1 MVAFSPIHALAD
13 VPTFYRPRCGLFA
26 VAADWNPPFHSFL
39 PFGEVAADWNL
50 PLLKKSWGN
59 ICKCEVQ
66 MLNFAPGNLIFLLLM
81 KKIICGAMAAVLLS
95 SCGGSEKAAD
105 NQSIDT
111 LLSERLENSK
121 NWEDSVISVEGTFLG
136 GYYNYN
142 LHNNPQVNQ
151 ETLNMKEIE
160 RGIRQVM
167 ATDTA
172 EMSYVLGIQI
182 GLQILETY
190 RMTSADMPLD
200 KGKFMESVMGA
211 LRLDSVGE
219 EQIKQIYS
227 RFEETN
233 TEVQRRKQ
241 QEIEKEIFNSPEAE
255 QNRIMA
261 QSISSKFQSN
271 PDFKQIGNTG
281 IYCCI
286 DQEGEG
292 ELLAPNDRVKV
303 TFTVL
308 HLSGEPVENAVEKAM
323 FPARGYNP
331 MLTEVLKYMRHGEKA
346 KFFIPYEYAYGVE
359 GNSNFGVG
367 PCESLYMDVEVL

>member
-1 MVAFSPIHALAD
+1 M
-13 VPTFYRPRCGLFA
+13 
-26 VAADWNPPFHSFL
+26 
-39 PFGEVAADWNL
+39 

-95 SCGGSEKAAD
+95 SCGGSDKAAD